1 MARGRKSPL
10 NLDGTSICYLE
21 PDETGRLTVCKAR
34 ARDDGGAWQSKRFP
48 VLSWH
53 RDGSPVLPEAAEAWA
68 KATRKTFIK
77 GEAVALAGT
86 FQDFAKVLAEN
97 LEAAGINAGRIV
109 LIKAIGNALE
119 AQGITD
125 MRTDTFPARVR
136 KWIGGLKAG
145 WTLKADAPNR
155 RTNPGPL
162 APATKNAIL
171 TMCRQITGLAV
182 RRRRLAF
189 DPLAELPRFNEQRF
203 IKPVF
208 AVAELR
214 HMLSNEAR
222 DHAITER
229 AELEQAIESHGG
241 TRTQAVQAIAKER
254 GCHWSTLYNRL
265 NREFRPDP
273 WWLACCLLAYT
284 GCRSD
289 EAMHLRWEWFDW
301 KAGIIHLH
309 LADDY
314 DSKGDAERLIPLE
327 PELREILNPL
337 AKTTGHVLPPEIRAG
352 SSGAKPGKSSPTG
365 KGAKDYT
372 NAMRLY
378 LRRIGI
384 DPKERT
390 AHSLRHNYISLKMAR
405 EDTNIDRLRKAVGH
419 EKIETTQ
426 GYSQLSQMFQAEV
439 DTWPDRTLW
448 LRREVPSRMS
458 TGGITSEKG

>member
-1 MARGRKSPL
+1 MGRPSPLGQEGTALSFRDPDGRGRPTVAMARAKDENGR
-10 NLDGTSICYLE
+10 
-21 PDETGRLTVCKAR
+21 
-34 ARDDGGAWQSKRFP
+34 WQSKRFP
-48 VLSWH
+48 VTSWH
-53 RDGSPVLPEAAEAWA
+53 KDGSPLVPDAARDWA

-77 GEAVALAGT
+77 GEAVAFAGT

-97 LEAAGINAGRIV
+97 LEAAGINPGRIV
-109 LIKAIGNALE
+109 LIKAIGTALE

-171 TMCRQITGLAV
+171 TMCRQVTGLAV

-189 DPLAELPRFNEQRF
+189 DPLAELERFKEQRF

-208 AVAELR
+208 TVAELR

-229 AELEQAIESHGG
+229 AELERAIANHGG
-241 TRTQAVQAIAKER
+241 LRTEAVQAIARER

-265 NREFRPDP
+265 NRELRPDP

-309 LADDY
+309 LAEDY

-337 AKTTGHVLPPEIRAG
+337 AKTTGHVLLPEIRAG

-378 LRRIGI
+378 LGRIGI

-405 EDTNIDRLRKAVGH
+405 EDTNLDRLRKAVGH

-426 GYSQLSQMFQAEV
+426 GYSQLSQLFQAEV
-439 DTWPDRTLW
+439 DSWPDRTLW
-448 LRREVPSRMS
+448 LRRVVPIKAQIGKEVV
-458 TGGITSEKG
+458 K